1 MMKLIYHEYDHEYVY
16 DLIIYDHVIYDDHD
30 HVIYDDHDHV
40 IYDDHVIYLH
50 LKTMNPFLIP

>member
-1 MMKLIYHEYDHEYVY
+1 MKLIYHEYDHEYVY

-30 HVIYDDHDHV
+30 HVIYDDH
-40 IYDDHVIYLH
+40 VIYLH